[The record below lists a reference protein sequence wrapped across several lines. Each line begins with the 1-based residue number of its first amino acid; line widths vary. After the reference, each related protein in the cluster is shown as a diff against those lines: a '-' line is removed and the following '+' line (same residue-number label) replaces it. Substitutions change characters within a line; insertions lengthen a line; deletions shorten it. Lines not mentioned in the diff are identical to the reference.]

1 MHFSVTAILYT
12 LLPTGITEVFF
23 VDINSNTS
31 ITHYFQILSCW
42 DVTWIMSHLTQ
53 SRQCTAVC
61 ALSALGP
68 LPVQYKGTGT
78 CTSDHHV
85 LCVQYAQHC
94 HFFSRAFMH
103 SRNTPWNILLSC
115 FSHHL
120 TTTHLQAYL
129 QGKQDQTAFYE
140 NTHRRQLPITTSQ
153 LPLAANSTGSPT
165 PEGFWTPQNEH
176 QYSQHSTEDAGNAFI
191 WHNSLTTL
199 CLSMYKTYLCL
210 CVLPQSWRRNLPP
223 SKVQDLC
230 SWWYNAQKNL
240 QEHYQ
245 GKHCLWP
252 GDCRDYKLKTQ
263 LQFYHCCYHLAGKTE
278 QKETVYLGGVQHADT
293 TNLDLRIITQKT
305 SDRLKKFLCTTDWES
320 FLEWRSP
327 GEKYIPELRDIR
339 QKSTSQQ

>member
-103 SRNTPWNILLSC
+103 SRNTPWSSSPASHIILLPPTCRHICKASKTKLRFMKIHTEGSC
-115 FSHHL
+115 PSPLHSYL
-120 TTTHLQAYL
+120 WLQ
-129 QGKQDQTAFYE
+129 
-140 NTHRRQLPITTSQ
+140 
-153 LPLAANSTGSPT
+153 
-165 PEGFWTPQNEH
+165 TPQALPH
-176 QYSQHSTEDAGNAFI
+176 QRASEPHRMSIST
-191 WHNSLTTL
+191 
-199 CLSMYKTYLCL
+199 LSI
-210 CVLPQSWRRNLPP
+210 
-223 SKVQDLC
+223 
-230 SWWYNAQKNL
+230 AQKMQVML
-240 QEHYQ
+240 LF
-245 GKHCLWP
+245 G
-252 GDCRDYKLKTQ
+252 TI
-263 LQFYHCCYHLAGKTE
+263 A
-278 QKETVYLGGVQHADT
+278 
-293 TNLDLRIITQKT
+293 
-305 SDRLKKFLCTTDWES
+305 
-320 FLEWRSP
+320 
-327 GEKYIPELRDIR
+327 
-339 QKSTSQQ
+339 